1 MQVATQTGVWEPG
14 KASQGS
20 ERCIGISE
28 VSRLWEACLRKVD
41 DTKAQGQK
49 TVKHIEGKRV

>member
-1 MQVATQTGVWEPG
+1 VATQTGVWEPG